1 MPRSRKTA
9 DLSSSPDPL
18 ELLPPPRF
26 SPFRRNP
33 NSPHKQ
39 LQLRLLELNADITND
54 RVASPSITAVD
65 IDNRECASR
74 IDSREGKEFLLVCG
88 WKREWKGIIRY
99 DEETGCE
106 TGTTEEEEG

>member
-1 MPRSRKTA
+1 MPRSKKTT

-39 LQLRLLELNADITND
+39 LQLRLLELNADIADD
-54 RVASPSITAVD
+54 RVFSLRLGVLTL
-65 IDNRECASR
+65 DN
-74 IDSREGKEFLLVCG
+74 
-88 WKREWKGIIRY
+88 
-99 DEETGCE
+99 
-106 TGTTEEEEG
+106 